1 MPGGDAIYT
10 VLFDIDGTLLMTGGA
25 GKLCFLE
32 TLREDFHLAGPNGNV
47 PFAGR
52 SDRAIALELMRENG
66 VEPSEENWQRFLT
79 GYCRRIKTVLE
90 ASTGCVLPGV
100 VELLDE
106 IAELDHVAVGL
117 LTGNVEQGA
126 RAKLAHY
133 GLAERFAFGGFGDQ
147 HTDRND
153 IAAAALRAAE
163 QYLAGNSNGTPPT
176 LRGAMV
182 IGDTVNDVVC
192 ARSIGA
198 YAVAVATGHASAA
211 ELTASEPD
219 LVLTDLTDADALL
232 AELRAAPR
240 GA

>member
-1 MPGGDAIYT
+1 MYT

-25 GKLCFLE
+25 GKLCFVE
-32 TLREDFHLAGPNGNV
+32 TFREDFHVAAPNGNV

-52 SDRAIALELMRENG
+52 SDRAIALELMRENS
-66 VEPSEENWQRFLT
+66 VEPSEENWQLFLT
-79 GYCRRIKTVLE
+79 GYCRRIE
-90 ASTGCVLPGV
+90 ASLAGCTGCVLPGV

-117 LTGNVEQGA
+117 LTGNVEHGA

-153 IAAAALRAAE
+153 IAATALRAAE
-163 QYLAGNSNGTPPT
+163 QYLARNSNGAPPT
-176 LRGAMV
+176 LRGTMV
-182 IGDTVNDVVC
+182 IGDTVNDVAC